1 MVIHSLTYSNIPHIH
16 CVPHTFT
23 YMHEHTY
30 PKVVP
35 TVMCTDIVTHTSM
48 VTNSFIHIDTL
59 MYNKVHTLIN
69 AHERLLL
76 THEKIPGFL
85 ASGGEEFNPGP
96 KTRLDHSELLC
107 NKVLLKHKEDRE
119 SF

>member
-59 MYNKVHTLIN
+59 TSNQLHIDMLTDTLWSLVTQIN
-69 AHERLLL
+69 SIFFIF
-76 THEKIPGFL
+76 THSQI
-85 ASGGEEFNPGP
+85 
-96 KTRLDHSELLC
+96 H
-107 NKVLLKHKEDRE
+107 
-119 SF
+119 